1 MNWDLSK
8 LYKDGF
14 EDAQFAADLSS
25 IGGTYDALVKRAGEL
40 TGPEDLAALIIDAG
54 AAMDTFD
61 RLMHYV
67 SLTQAANVYDE
78 NANKLMEKLMIIG
91 MGPSKM
97 MSAVSRFLADKDVA
111 EYAAANETLKA
122 HEYLMRRLKNDA
134 AHVVAPEL
142 EDAVMRMQL
151 TGGEAFA
158 TLRDQLDAGLL
169 IEFDG
174 EKKPLSAIR
183 GLAYSPDA
191 DVRRRAYEAELAAY
205 PRIEVPMAACLNSIK
220 GEALTMIKLE
230 NYETVLDTAIDGARM
245 DRETL
250 DALIQAM
257 YESLPTFRRFFRAK
271 AKKLGYEG
279 GLKFYDL
286 FAPVGSSVRE
296 YTLDEA
302 RALLVDVFSKFSGK
316 LAKFIDH
323 AFEDRWIDVYPRAG
337 KVGGAFCSGCG
348 SLGVSFVLANF
359 DGSLSSVGTFAHELG
374 HAYHNDCTRTNPTLM
389 RSYPMPLAETASI
402 FNETLMTNTLLST
415 ADDETRVTL
424 LDQQIT
430 DAAQV
435 IVDILSRFIFESEV
449 IERRKDHVLTPQEM
463 CGIMLDAQKKTYGD
477 GLDENCLHPYM
488 WACKSHY
495 YSTGRHFYNFPYA
508 FGLLFGLGVYA
519 LYLEKGDQFLP
530 LYDQLLKNTSLG
542 NVREVAA
549 SVGIDVADVNFW
561 RKSISVL
568 EKRIDEFDRI

>member
-14 EDAQFAADLSS
+14 EDAQFTADLNS

-40 TGPEDLAALIIDAG
+40 AGPEDLAALITDAS
-54 AAMDTFD
+54 AAMDTYS
-61 RLMHYV
+61 RLRQYV
-67 SLTQAANVYDE
+67 SLTQSANVYDE

-111 EYAAANETLKA
+111 GYAAANETLKA
-122 HEYLMRRLKNDA
+122 HEYLLRRLKNDA

-142 EDAVMRMQL
+142 EDTVMRMEL
-151 TGGEAFA
+151 TGGKAFS

-174 EKKPLSAIR
+174 EKKPLSAVR

-191 DVRRRAYEAELAAY
+191 DVRRRAYAAELAAY
-205 PRIEVPMAACLNSIK
+205 PGIEVPMAACLNSIK

-230 NYETVLDTAIDGARM
+230 NYDSVLDTAIDSARM

-302 RALLVDVFSKFSGK
+302 RALLVDVFSKFSDK
-316 LAKFIDH
+316 LAKFIDN

-337 KVGGAFCSGCG
+337 KVGGAFCAGSG
-348 SLGVSFVLANF
+348 SIGVSFVLTNF
-359 DGSLSSVGTFAHELG
+359 DGSLASVGTFAHELG

-389 RSYPMPLAETASI
+389 RGYPMPLAETASI
-402 FNETLMTNTLLST
+402 FNETLMTNTLLMT
-415 ADDETRVTL
+415 ADNETRVTL

-449 IERRKDHVLTPQEM
+449 IERRKDHVLTPREM
-463 CGIMLDAQKKTYGD
+463 CDIMLDAQKKTYGD

-495 YSTGRHFYNFPYA
+495 YTPGRHFYNFPYA

-519 LYLEKGDQFLP
+519 LYLEKGDQFVP

-568 EKRIDEFDRI
+568 ENRIDEFDKI

>member
-8 LYKDGF
+8 LYKNGF
-14 EDAQFAADLSS
+14 EDAQFAADLNS

-40 TGPEDLAALIIDAG
+40 AGPEDLAALITDAS
-54 AAMDTFD
+54 AAMDTYA
-61 RLMHYV
+61 RLRQYV
-67 SLTQAANVYDE
+67 SLTQSANVYDE

-122 HEYLMRRLKNDA
+122 HEYLLRRLKNDA

-142 EDAVMRMQL
+142 EDTVMRMQL
-151 TGGEAFA
+151 TGGKAFS

-230 NYETVLDTAIDGARM
+230 NYDSVLDTAIDGARM

-257 YESLPTFRRFFRAK
+257 YESLPAFRRFFRAK

-279 GLKFYDL
+279 GLKFYDI

-296 YTLDEA
+296 YSLDEA
-302 RALLVDVFSKFSGK
+302 RALLVDVFSRFSDK
-316 LAKFIDH
+316 LAKFIDN

-337 KVGGAFCSGCG
+337 KVGGAFCAGG
-348 SLGVSFVLANF
+348 SSIGVSYVLTNF

-389 RSYPMPLAETASI
+389 RGYPMPLAETASI
-402 FNETLMTNTLLST
+402 FNETLMTNTLLKT
-415 ADDETRVTL
+415 ADAETRVTL

-449 IERRKDHVLTPQEM
+449 IERRRDHVLTPQEM
-463 CGIMLDAQKKTYGD
+463 CDIMLDAQKKTYGD
-477 GLDENCLHPYM
+477 GLDEGCLHPYM

-519 LYLEKGDQFLP
+519 LYLEKGDQFVP

-542 NVREVAA
+542 DVREVAA

-568 EKRIDEFDRI
+568 EGRIDEFDNI